1 MNNTLKEFDYEQFDK
16 LVREYGRNVAI
27 DELLIKNHRYLTNQE
42 VAEVI
47 DIYFNLFP
55 EMAKA
60 MLNDAINKIDKHGY
74 NAPECP
80 WWYQQGLYLSSVV
93 RVQEK

>member
-1 MNNTLKEFDYEQFDK
+1 MLVEFDYEQFDK
-16 LVREYGRNVAI
+16 LVREKGREKSV
-27 DELLIKNHRYLTNQE
+27 DELLIDSHPNITSSE
-42 VAEVI
+42 MTEVI
-47 DIYFNLFP
+47 DIYFKLYP

-60 MLNDAINKIDKHGY
+60 MLRDAINKLDKHGY
-74 NAPECP
+74 NDPECP

>member
-1 MNNTLKEFDYEQFDK
+1 MLIEFDYEQFDK
-16 LVREYGRNVAI
+16 LVREKGREKSV
-27 DELLIKNHRYLTNQE
+27 DEILIHISPNITSSEMTE
-42 VAEVI
+42 VM
-47 DIYFNLFP
+47 DIYFNLYP

-60 MLNDAINKIDKHGY
+60 LLNDAINKLDEYGY
-74 NAPECP
+74 NQPECP